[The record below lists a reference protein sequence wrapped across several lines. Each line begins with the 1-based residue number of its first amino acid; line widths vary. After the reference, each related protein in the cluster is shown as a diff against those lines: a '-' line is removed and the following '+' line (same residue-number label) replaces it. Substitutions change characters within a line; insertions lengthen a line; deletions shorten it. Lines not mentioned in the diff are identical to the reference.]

1 MIKVVPGSYDGQSVY
16 GPNFFTYAS
25 DYQYWEGDTGC
36 DMMVCRLYDP
46 LGTTTGYFGA
56 TTYNSDWEDWTVWS
70 MCGYPFDLGE
80 SRPTFQGGI
89 PVRDDDDGDDIGVN
103 GSDYDTT
110 QVESEA
116 DEASGASGSPLYSWF
131 DNGQMYAIG
140 VHHGTETDYIFP
152 ASSETWSAAAG
163 GPGLPG
169 IINWARSVWP

>member
-1 MIKVVPGSYDGQSVY
+1 
-16 GPNFFTYAS
+16 
-25 DYQYWEGDTGC
+25 
-36 DMMVCRLYDP
+36 MMVCRLYDP